1 MIESMGQVR
10 MTEAEVAGD
19 LHGVLDRVQQGVEI
33 VVEQDHRPVAVIR
46 SPLPKGRM
54 LSECIALAEARG
66 SAATLDEG
74 FMKDVEEGIA
84 LHRQPWNPPA
94 WE

>member
-46 SPLPKGRM
+46 SPLPKGRL

-66 SAATLDEG
+66 SMATLDEG

-84 LHRQPWNPPA
+84 RRTQPWNPPA

>member
-1 MIESMGQVR
+1 MS
-10 MTEAEVAGD
+10 EAEVAGN
-19 LHGVLDRVQQGVEI
+19 LHGVLERVQRGAEI
-33 VVEQDHRPVAVIR
+33 VVEQDHKPVAVIR
-46 SPLPKGRM
+46 SPLPRGRL

-66 SAATLDEG
+66 SRETLDEG

-84 LHRQPWNPPA
+84 RRTQPWNPPV

>member
-1 MIESMGQVR
+1 MIETMGTLR
-10 MTEAEVAGD
+10 ITEAELARD
-19 LHGVLDRVQQGVEI
+19 IHAVLAKVQEGVEV

-46 SPLPKGRM
+46 APLAKGRL

-66 SAATLDEG
+66 STVTLDPDFG
-74 FMKDVEEGIA
+74 KDLEAVIA
-84 LHRQPWNPPA
+84 SHQQPWNPPS

>member
-1 MIESMGQVR
+1 MIDSMAQVH
-10 MTEAEVAGD
+10 MTEADLAAD

-46 SPLPKGRM
+46 SLLPKGRL

-66 SAATLDEG
+66 STATLDEG

-84 LHRQPWNPPA
+84 RRTQPWNPPV

>member
-1 MIESMGQVR
+1 MIEVMAQVH
-10 MTEAEVAGD
+10 MSEAEVARD
-19 LHGVLDRVQQGVEI
+19 LSTVLDKVRQGVE
-33 VVEQDHRPVAVIR
+33 VVIEQDAQPVAVIR
-46 SPLPKGRM
+46 SAPPKGRL

-66 SAATLDEG
+66 STATLDEG

-84 LHRQPWNPPA
+84 NRSQPWVPPS